1 MAKPSDKSE
10 GRALLPD
17 YYARLGI
24 AEDASPEDIR
34 RVYGEKVR
42 DAMGDRF
49 RFMALNEAFD
59 VLKDTAKRAAY
70 DRRRR
75 LGTQQESPA
84 EVLETDEAHAQEA
97 DVTDSSPR
105 ETEVPAAEA
114 SEAGSEE
121 ASSLVPSA
129 LERTMAVAGFSLP
142 TVCAIGLSPCPLID
156 RTVLPDDGFCPEC
169 GVLLGTALGDLPTG
183 RPLPKLV
190 DPQMREYPLR
200 FGENTV
206 GREGADV
213 ILPDKTVSR
222 RHAVVVVEETGA
234 VWMEDLG
241 STNGTKRAGAPLPA
255 GQRASVTN
263 GMALQFGGVRLSVVM
278 PEGHEEMLML
288 PSPAEGES
296 STAAPASIAAPEG
309 ASAARLVGATG
320 ETQILKSLR
329 TSFGRRPDNDVVL
342 TGDSFVSGRHA
353 EVLFQD
359 DRFHV
364 LDLDSTNGTRLNGQK
379 LPPNKPEALNDG
391 DEIIMGKTVF
401 VFHGPT

>member
-1 MAKPSDKSE
+1 MAKPIDKME

-17 YYARLGI
+17 YYARLGVP
-24 AEDASPEDIR
+24 EDASPEEVR

-59 VLKDTAKRAAY
+59 VLKDAAKRAAY

-75 LGTQQESPA
+75 LGAHQDAPEAP
-84 EVLETDEAHAQEA
+84 EPPETQEA
-97 DVTDSSPR
+97 DLMDPASMESGA
-105 ETEVPAAEA
+105 PAAETGA
-114 SEAGSEE
+114 MTLNEIPRRGSGD
-121 ASSLVPSA
+121 S
-129 LERTMAVAGFSLP
+129 ERTMAVVGFSLP
-142 TVCAIGLSPCPLID
+142 TVCAIGLSPCPLLD

-169 GVLLGTALGDLPTG
+169 GVLLGAALGDLPSG

-200 FGENTV
+200 LGENSV
-206 GREGADV
+206 GREGAD
-213 ILPDKTVSR
+213 IMLPDKTVSR
-222 RHAVVVVEETGA
+222 RHAVVVVEENGA

-255 GQRASVTN
+255 GQRASVSN
-263 GMALQFGGVRLSVVM
+263 GMALQFGGIKLSVVM
-278 PEGHEEMLML
+278 PEGHEDMLML
-288 PSPAEGES
+288 PSPADGDVPAE
-296 STAAPASIAAPEG
+296 AAPAIGAPEG

-320 ETQILKSLR
+320 ETHTLMAIR

-353 EVLFQD
+353 EVTFRD
-359 DRFHV
+359 DHFYV
-364 LDLDSTNGTRLNGQK
+364 TDLDSTNGSRLNNEK
-379 LPPNKPEALNDG
+379 LPPNKPELLKDG
-391 DEIIMGKTVF
+391 DEIIMGKTVL
-401 VFHGPT
+401 VFHSPR